1 MSADAVGWILTVSF
15 AVLFVAAV
23 AVVAYYWWR
32 SR

>member
-32 SR
+32 SH